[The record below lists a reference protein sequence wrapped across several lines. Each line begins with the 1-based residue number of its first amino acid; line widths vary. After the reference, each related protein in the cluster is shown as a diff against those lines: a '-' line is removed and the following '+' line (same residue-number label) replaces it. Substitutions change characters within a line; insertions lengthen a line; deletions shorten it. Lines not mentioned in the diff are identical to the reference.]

1 MEVKK
6 SDWKLYR
13 DKIGGWQENYMAR
26 LCREYISL
34 LQGEVAPS
42 ERFWA
47 LEARIKEDRRRPGV
61 YIELNKGNMILDLV
75 RLIQEEV
82 ITPDDLSEFSE
93 ELQESVKLFLDR
105 FSNYPD

>member
-1 MEVKK
+1 
-6 SDWKLYR
+6 
-13 DKIGGWQENYMAR
+13 
-26 LCREYISL
+26 
-34 LQGEVAPS
+34 
-42 ERFWA
+42 
-47 LEARIKEDRRRPGV
+47 
-61 YIELNKGNMILDLV
+61 MIFDLV